1 MTKRDDEHQLPMEQ
15 RMELFQ
21 AVVETQD
28 AGVDTVVTRRRI
40 AKRFGVTERAV
51 RQIEEEGLMES
62 AEPRSAR
69 DCLDVQ
75 RLEEKPE
82 GSAFE
87 ATCCRR
93 QP

>member
-51 RQIEEEGLMES
+51 RQIEEEGL
-62 AEPRSAR
+62 
-69 DCLDVQ
+69 
-75 RLEEKPE
+75 E
-82 GSAFE
+82 GE
-87 ATCCRR
+87 R
-93 QP
+93 